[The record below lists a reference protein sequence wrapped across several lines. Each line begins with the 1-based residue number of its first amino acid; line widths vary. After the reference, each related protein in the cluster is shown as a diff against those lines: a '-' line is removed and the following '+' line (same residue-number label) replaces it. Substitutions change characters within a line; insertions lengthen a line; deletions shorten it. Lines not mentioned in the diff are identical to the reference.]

1 MVWRFNLSNLK
12 YPNIYLCSWFHHGGF
27 RIVINLDHPQTASR
41 EAFRQHLPTTPS
53 TIALRF
59 DANTV
64 CFSLKNKT
72 FLVVVLNRIILEN
85 LQLARFVHHDCSLTE
100 SAFKTVLSRIRQWSP
115 VCSDTFSF
123 SMPRMDLPRSEETLN
138 GISFLYFRQRIIA
151 NGRQALLFLPIPKNT
166 RCSGRKLILH
176 KKWQAE

>member
-1 MVWRFNLSNLK
+1 VVWRFSLSNLK
-12 YPNIYLCSWFHHGGF
+12 NPNILWFHHGGF
-27 RIVINLDHPQTASR
+27 RIVINLDYPQTASR

-85 LQLARFVHHDCSLTE
+85 LQLALSIMTALSLSLPSKQFWTGFANEVQFV
-100 SAFKTVLSRIRQWSP
+100 
-115 VCSDTFSF
+115 
-123 SMPRMDLPRSEETLN
+123 
-138 GISFLYFRQRIIA
+138 
-151 NGRQALLFLPIPKNT
+151 PIPFHSRCPGWTYQGRRRNT
-166 RCSGRKLILH
+166 EWHFFFLF
-176 KKWQAE
+176 